1 MGKKRQKADSAVPTS
16 TTSYTLASDGG
27 ETSTAQVSLG
37 NSGGLAVHRGSSR
50 PSCPY
55 SVHQV
60 LNVLLVYLQ
69 ALSKPMIHDHVALI
83 CDHSN
88 QRCCE
93 HENQVEQCLF
103 HVYSKP
109 SFQIQIQFCPTI
121 EVKIKKS
128 IYNFFFYLYL
138 IKPVIHTFCHI
149 YYYILPVQR
158 VSVTPSSP
166 QNIQA

>member
-37 NSGGLAVHRGSSR
+37 KSGGLAVHRGSSR
-50 PSCPY
+50 ASCHY

-60 LNVLLVYLQ
+60 LNILLVYLQ
-69 ALSKPMIHDHVALI
+69 ALSKPMIRDHVALI
-83 CDHSN
+83 CDH
-88 QRCCE
+88 E
-93 HENQVEQCLF
+93 TQVEQCLF

-121 EVKIKKS
+121 EVKIDKM
-128 IYNFFFYLYL
+128 
-138 IKPVIHTFCHI
+138 
-149 YYYILPVQR
+149 YI
-158 VSVTPSSP
+158 
-166 QNIQA
+166 